1 MNDDPIKA
9 VYAMVERAHIRMQA
23 GEVLMDCLE
32 TSDITPIR
40 VLVEELV
47 LAGPQSLGAV
57 REIMAEVSQRRTQ
70 LEDDYNQ
77 VAAEFEVD
85 LTSQGVQVKELRI
98 RANLPRLEPD
108 IFIHMLR
115 QQGISDQSRQTN
127 CLGMLRRS
135 QDLAVNLQ
143 SHLLLL
149 EELLGYLED
158 WMWGLVYQSARQ
170 ELSSAL
176 ITTTQSR
183 YPH

>member
-1 MNDDPIKA
+1 MNDDPLEA

-23 GEVLMDCLE
+23 GEVLMDCLDA
-32 TSDITPIR
+32 SDITPIQR
-40 VLVEELV
+40 LVEELV
-47 LAGPQSLGAV
+47 LEGPQSLSAV
-57 REIMAEVSQRRTQ
+57 REIIAEVSQQRTQ

-85 LTSQGVQVKELRI
+85 LTSQGVQVKEMRI
-98 RANLPRLEPD
+98 RANLARLEPEK
-108 IFIHMLR
+108 FIHSLR
-115 QQGISDQSRQTN
+115 QQGISDQDRQVD

-135 QDLAVNLQ
+135 QDMAVSLQ
-143 SHLLLL
+143 RHINLL